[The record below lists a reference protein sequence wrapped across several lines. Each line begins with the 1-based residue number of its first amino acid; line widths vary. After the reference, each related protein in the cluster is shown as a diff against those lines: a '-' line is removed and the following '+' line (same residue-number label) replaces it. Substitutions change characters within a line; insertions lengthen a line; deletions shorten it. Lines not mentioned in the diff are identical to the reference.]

1 MELETRTQGDRFMT
15 AQDNRTISRRVF
27 EEFWNA
33 GNPDAFAELMA
44 EDIVFRDRDMGEH
57 RGHAATRDFIAMY
70 RAAFP
75 DLRFTI
81 EEQIA
86 EGDRVATRWTARG
99 TQRGELMGIPPTG
112 RSVTVS
118 GITID
123 RISEGRITESI
134 GSWDAMGLMQQLGV
148 LASSQPGGADL
159 RATP

>member
-1 MELETRTQGDRFMT
+1 MT
-15 AQDNRTISRRVF
+15 AQDNRAISRRFF

-33 GNPDAFAELMA
+33 GNPDALAELMA
-44 EDIVFRDRDMGEH
+44 EDIIFRDRDVGEH
-57 RGHAATRDFIAMY
+57 RGHAATRDFIDMY

-86 EGDRVATRWTARG
+86 EDDKVATRWTARG
-99 TQRGELMGIPPTG
+99 THRGELMGIPPTG
-112 RSVTVS
+112 RSATVS

-123 RISEGRITESI
+123 RISQGRIRESI

-148 LASSQPGGADL
+148 LAENQPDEAEF